1 MKQIESI
8 LWGILAATGA
18 LFLEVLISTLIPI
31 LFGPKKELVTDFSSP
46 LSFILI
52 VFVLIEEILKY
63 LVIANRIEK
72 FSYGRS
78 LIANSLLVGLGFS
91 LVELALIYGKFS
103 ANLNLFSELKEII
116 GLVLIHI
123 LTAGIIGYFVAICKV
138 GKYMT
143 FIKVIIAASI
153 IHFLYNALI
162 IWQNEFTDLLI
173 FSYLG
178 LLMIYIALSMI
189 NINKKLAS

>member
-8 LWGILAATGA
+8 LWGIIAAAGA
-18 LFLEVLISTLIPI
+18 LFLGILISTLAPI
-31 LFGPKKELVTDFSSP
+31 LFGPEKELSMDFSSP

-52 VFVLIEEILKY
+52 VSVLIEEVFKY
-63 LVIANRIEK
+63 LIIANRIEK

-103 ANLNLFSELKEII
+103 ANPNPFFELKEMA

-123 LTAGIIGYFVAICKV
+123 LTAGIIGYFVAVCKT
-138 GKYMT
+138 GKYTT
-143 FIKVIIAASI
+143 FTKAIIAASV
-153 IHFLYNALI
+153 IHFLYNTLI

-178 LLMIYIALSMI
+178 LLMIYIALSIMT
-189 NINKKLAS
+189 INKKLAD